1 MSRTPCRKRSLF
13 PTRRARSRHK
23 ATAANG
29 GQPQLPA
36 TLGVPLA
43 PGGALVRASSCRRSR
58 RPIFVR
64 KGRED
69 FKAWSAERRSLATQP
84 ADNLESLYFA
94 SFASF
99 ASFAEN
105 VFIQILAACLV
116 KTDSVR
122 EFSRRIH

>member
-1 MSRTPCRKRSLF
+1 MSRAPCRKRSLF

-29 GQPQLPA
+29 GQPPLPA

-99 ASFAEN
+99 AEN
-105 VFIQILAACLV
+105 FLIHILAACLV